1 MNRISFLCEG
11 CLLDDGLVEKG
22 RGIGKKREERIAS
35 CKKLAHVGMTSDKEE
50 KGDEERRKVRMRQGR
65 R

>member
-1 MNRISFLCEG
+1 M
-11 CLLDDGLVEKG
+11 LDDGLVEKG